1 MAIRVNVRQSATL
14 AKNHKKYMA
23 IIGEMEM
30 ASFNDEVPRW
40 LEREMEMD
48 GDKRKLTHA
57 PETSLL
63 PLHLQPHNGQCT

>member
-40 LEREMEMD
+40 A
-48 GDKRKLTHA
+48 GKG
-57 PETSLL
+57 
-63 PLHLQPHNGQCT
+63 NGNGNG